1 MSPAMIYIIKSMMV
15 LTLLYVPYMLLL
27 RKESFFRFNRMMLLG
42 IVVLSVVLPLLNI
55 PLFDIGVHP
64 FEGKGEV
71 TVGMPTIV
79 GIGDGGAL
87 VAPGKA
93 DKATGGIDWWS
104 VLCWT
109 YATGM
114 AVTCVVKLL
123 QVIGIY
129 RRIHHGV
136 MWTDKVE
143 GSTVYCHCGDT
154 APFSWFR
161 SIVISEKDYEQ
172 NGDVIIRHE
181 LGHIRHHHSSDMMLV
196 NVFQIIQWAN
206 PFAWMLGSS
215 MRDIHEYEADDTVL
229 RSGVSAREYMCLL
242 MRKAVG
248 SSSYAFANGFNHSLL
263 KKRIT
268 MMLRKKSNPWMRTK
282 ALYAIPMATLALSA
296 FATPLIS
303 SQKLADEL
311 YFSDADSKVTEIIP
325 NQEISTQENANEA
338 VENDANKNVTEAG
351 QLPLL
356 SSGQDEETL
365 PADNPKLSVNEE
377 PGSVNA
383 SQHDK
388 TSAAANPSLAQS
400 PDTVAPANYSATLS
414 YPASSDDDKIYD
426 TCEQLPEYPGGF
438 EALMQDLMNN
448 IRYPRIAHENGV
460 EGYINVLFVVEKD
473 GKCSSFEIA
482 KATYNQLKDRG
493 KTEAIILT
501 GHDFKEE
508 TGNQGNSES
517 KGLSVVGFSEK
528 NAKSTETSKEVIAS
542 AQKAMNDE
550 ALRVVK
556 LLKQFKPGIQDG
568 KPVRVKFNLPVF
580 FKLQ

>member
-1 MSPAMIYIIKSMMV
+1 MEFMLYITKSIIV
-15 LTLLYVPYMLLL
+15 LTLLYVPYILLL
-27 RKESFFRFNRMMLLG
+27 RKESFFRFNRRMLLT
-42 IVVLSVVLPLLNI
+42 IMMLSVVLPLLNI
-55 PLFDIGVHP
+55 PLLDFGIHP
-64 FEGKGEV
+64 FAGEPGI

-79 GIGDGGAL
+79 GIDGESVGRQATHSASAATVISWWKVLTL
-87 VAPGKA
+87 VYI
-93 DKATGGIDWWS
+93 GGMTIAI
-104 VLCWT
+104 L
-109 YATGM
+109 
-114 AVTCVVKLL
+114 VKVFLL
-123 QVIGIY
+123 LTIR
-129 RRIHHGV
+129 RRIHRGAL
-136 MWTDKVE
+136 WTDSRPE
-143 GSTVYCHCGDT
+143 ATIYCHGEDISS
-154 APFSWFR
+154 FSWFR

-181 LGHIRHHHSSDMMLV
+181 LGHIRHHHSVDMLLV
-196 NVFQIIQWAN
+196 NAIQVLQWAN
-206 PFAWMLGSS
+206 PFVWMLGSS

-282 ALYAIPMATLALSA
+282 ALYAIPMAALALSA

-303 SQKLADEL
+303 SQNSSDEL
-311 YFSDADSKVTEIIP
+311 SFSDANSKVTEIIP
-325 NQEISTQENANEA
+325 NQEISTQEKANDV
-338 VENDANKNVTEAG
+338 VEIGANKNVTEAG
-351 QLPLL
+351 QQPLL
-356 SSGQDEETL
+356 SSDLAEETL

-448 IRYPRIAHENGV
+448 IRYPRIAHENSV

-493 KTEAIILT
+493 KTEASILS
-501 GHDFKEE
+501 GHGIKEE
-508 TGNQGNSES
+508 SGDQGSSEN

-556 LLKQFKPGIQDG
+556 LLKPFKPGIQDG
-568 KPVRVKFNLPVF
+568 KPVRVKFNLPIF

>member
-1 MSPAMIYIIKSMMV
+1 
-15 LTLLYVPYMLLL
+15 
-27 RKESFFRFNRMMLLG
+27 
-42 IVVLSVVLPLLNI
+42 
-55 PLFDIGVHP
+55 
-64 FEGKGEV
+64 
-71 TVGMPTIV
+71 
-79 GIGDGGAL
+79 
-87 VAPGKA
+87 
-93 DKATGGIDWWS
+93 
-104 VLCWT
+104 
-109 YATGM
+109 
-114 AVTCVVKLL
+114 
-123 QVIGIY
+123 
-129 RRIHHGV
+129 
-136 MWTDKVE
+136 
-143 GSTVYCHCGDT
+143 
-154 APFSWFR
+154 
-161 SIVISEKDYEQ
+161 
-172 NGDVIIRHE
+172 
-181 LGHIRHHHSSDMMLV
+181 
-196 NVFQIIQWAN
+196 
-206 PFAWMLGSS
+206 
-215 MRDIHEYEADDTVL
+215 
-229 RSGVSAREYMCLL
+229 
-242 MRKAVG
+242 
-248 SSSYAFANGFNHSLL
+248 
-263 KKRIT
+263 

-282 ALYAIPMATLALSA
+282 ALYAIPMAALALSA

-303 SQKLADEL
+303 NQKLADEL
-311 YFSDADSKVTEIIP
+311 SFSDADNKVTEIIP

-338 VENDANKNVTEAG
+338 VENDANKNVTEAR

-388 TSAAANPSLAQS
+388 TSAAANPSLAES
-400 PDTVAPANYSATLS
+400 PDTVAPINYSATLS
-414 YPASSDDDKIYD
+414 YPASSEDDKIYD

-448 IRYPRIAHENGV
+448 IRYPKIAHENGV

-473 GKCSSFEIA
+473 GKCSSSEIA

-493 KTEAIILT
+493 KTEAIILS
-501 GHDFKEE
+501 GHGLKEE

-568 KPVRVKFNLPVF
+568 KPVRVKFNLPIF